1 MFVLLVFVYLV
12 VVVEMAPDQNS
23 QFDLDSSMMAEFEAD
38 FLVLVFQVAS
48 ELVEKLGL
56 HFVQP
61 FVDLVLTEVDT
72 FDLDLD
78 LTVLT
83 VDWRNF
89 VEVVEHLDLDLE
101 FVSQAFVM
109 LAGCNLLRQTS
120 ANKYDNNYRN
130 GL

>member
-38 FLVLVFQVAS
+38 FLVLVFQVA

-56 HFVQP
+56 DFVQP

-72 FDLDLD
+72 FDLDL
-78 LTVLT
+78 TVLT
-83 VDWRNF
+83 
-89 VEVVEHLDLDLE
+89 EYSL
-101 FVSQAFVM
+101 VM
-109 LAGCNLLRQTS
+109 
-120 ANKYDNNYRN
+120 
-130 GL
+130 

>member
-83 VDWRNF
+83 
-89 VEVVEHLDLDLE
+89 EYSL
-101 FVSQAFVM
+101 VM
-109 LAGCNLLRQTS
+109 
-120 ANKYDNNYRN
+120 
-130 GL
+130 

>member
-1 MFVLLVFVYLV
+1 
-12 VVVEMAPDQNS
+12 
-23 QFDLDSSMMAEFEAD
+23 MMAEFEAD

-83 VDWRNF
+83 EYSSTRKSASNSAIMDESRSNC
-89 VEVVEHLDLDLE
+89 E
-101 FVSQAFVM
+101 FWSGAIS
-109 LAGCNLLRQTS
+109 TTTT
-120 ANKYDNNYRN
+120 K
-130 GL
+130 